1 MTNWELVDM
10 TEQNQT
16 LTVRMLGGFSLS
28 YQGEEIVLGRN
39 TTAKFVQLLQLLWL
53 RGDKGISK
61 QQIVRCLYEDD
72 ELSNPNNSFNN
83 LIFQMRKQMVA
94 AGLPR
99 KNYITKVGKT
109 YIPDPTVSIKV
120 DVQEVHDSVQRA
132 RESSDKEE
140 KTAAYLAAFERY
152 HGILLPESENKAW
165 VVTESVQLRDEFA
178 EAVRYL
184 GNRAKEQNDFDEMYR
199 IFEKAARIYPD
210 NDWQADQIEALIC
223 KEDYKEAFRLY
234 DRTVQ
239 HYSDEMGLPP
249 SEKMLENY
257 RKMSQKI
264 TSPMGQIQEIQSS
277 LQEDPLTGAYYCSYP
292 SFIDMYHV
300 LERNMER
307 TGYSVFL
314 LLCTLV
320 DYAGK
325 PIANRE
331 KLDLRS
337 ETLKECIG
345 CSLRRGDIY
354 TRYSASQYLVLLV
367 GSSREGCDVVSH
379 RISAHLKE
387 REGTKADVRYS
398 NVSLADLSR
407 MILSNETGGEGDHG

>member
-109 YIPDPTVSIKV
+109 YIPDPTILIKV

-140 KTAAYLAAFERY
+140 KTAAYLTAFEC
-152 HGILLPESENKAW
+152 
-165 VVTESVQLRDEFA
+165 
-178 EAVRYL
+178 
-184 GNRAKEQNDFDEMYR
+184 YR
-199 IFEKAARIYPD
+199 NPRI
-210 NDWQADQIEALIC
+210 
-223 KEDYKEAFRLY
+223 
-234 DRTVQ
+234 
-239 HYSDEMGLPP
+239 
-249 SEKMLENY
+249 
-257 RKMSQKI
+257 
-264 TSPMGQIQEIQSS
+264 
-277 LQEDPLTGAYYCSYP
+277 
-292 SFIDMYHV
+292 
-300 LERNMER
+300 
-307 TGYSVFL
+307 
-314 LLCTLV
+314 
-320 DYAGK
+320 K
-325 PIANRE
+325 P
-331 KLDLRS
+331 
-337 ETLKECIG
+337 G
-345 CSLRRGDIY
+345 W
-354 TRYSASQYLVLLV
+354 
-367 GSSREGCDVVSH
+367 
-379 RISAHLKE
+379 
-387 REGTKADVRYS
+387 
-398 NVSLADLSR
+398 
-407 MILSNETGGEGDHG
+407 